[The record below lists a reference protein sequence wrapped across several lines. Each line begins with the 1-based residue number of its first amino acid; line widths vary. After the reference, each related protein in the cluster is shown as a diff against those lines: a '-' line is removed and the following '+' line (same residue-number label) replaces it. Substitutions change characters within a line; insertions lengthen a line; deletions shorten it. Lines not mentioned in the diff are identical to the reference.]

1 MINVSKAK
9 SLEQSLSS
17 AGAFLMALFI
27 VTIYTST
34 ALAIVLSVLLALVW
48 IATAR
53 YSLLP
58 SLIST
63 SSVTVWASVLYL
75 CFIAGLAYGDV
86 PSDEAFSTLRKYR
99 ELLFIPILSCFFTN
113 ERYRIFAWK
122 AFLIASIFTLL
133 SSYLMDFG
141 LLGELSRPGSFSL
154 KSRITHSIF
163 MAFFI
168 FFCGHKIA
176 DEKTYFSG
184 YSLLLVLGVVNLF
197 FIVQGRTGQLA
208 FLVLAI
214 LFALQRLSKKGMLAV
229 GITMLVFMVV
239 FINFS
244 DKASRVRQGLTN
256 TVTYL
261 QNNDHK
267 QQTDI
272 VIRYKYWESG
282 MKLFAEKPLFGQ
294 GTGGFGA
301 GYYRVSSDKADIK
314 NPHNEFLM
322 MAVQFGIV
330 GLAVYIGFL
339 FSLYSDAKKM
349 AENEKWLAQGLLLTL
364 IVTSL
369 FNSPFLDHAEGHW
382 FAVMIALC
390 FGNVR
395 KNNNLIQDDSEKIY

>member
-1 MINVSKAK
+1 
-9 SLEQSLSS
+9 
-17 AGAFLMALFI
+17 MALFI
-27 VTIYTST
+27 VAIYTST
-34 ALAIVLSVLLALVW
+34 ALAIIVSALLGLLW
-48 IATAR
+48 ILTAR
-53 YSLLP
+53 FTLLP
-58 SLIST
+58 SLMST
-63 SSVTVWASVLYL
+63 SSVAVWASVLYL

-86 PSDEAFSTLRKYR
+86 SSDEAFSTLRKYR

-141 LLGELSRPGSFSL
+141 MMSELSRPGSFSL

-163 MAFFI
+163 IAFFI

-176 DEKTYFSG
+176 DEKAYFSG
-184 YSLLLVLGVVNLF
+184 YSLLLVMGIVNLF
-197 FIVQGRTGQLA
+197 FIVQGRTGQLV
-208 FLVLAI
+208 FLVLVI
-214 LFALQRLSKKGMLAV
+214 LFALQRLSKKGILAAV
-229 GITMLVFMVV
+229 LTMTVFMML
-239 FINFS
+239 FLNFS
-244 DKASRVRQGLTN
+244 DKSSRVREGITN
-256 TVTYL
+256 TAIYL
-261 QNNDHK
+261 RSHDK
-267 QQTDI
+267 KSEAG
-272 VIRYKYWESG
+272 VAIRYKFWESAL
-282 MKLFAEKPLFGQ
+282 KLIDEKPLFGH

-301 GYYRVSSDKADIK
+301 GYSRVSGNKLDIK

-322 MAVQFGIV
+322 MAVQFGVV

-349 AENEKWLAQGLLLTL
+349 AESEKWLAQGVLGTL

-395 KNNNLIQDDSEKIY
+395 NNNNLIQGDSE